1 MWLEVFISMETN
13 IRKCTMC
20 KLDLLECDTN
30 FASRHDKGKKQFQS
44 SCRECQKKYRRQHYL
59 DNKQKYIDKSNE
71 YRKTF
76 MGWFIDYKKTLC
88 CEICGENRYWVL
100 DFHHKNPKEKD
111 LEVALVVRQCSK
123 QKLFDEIKK
132 CMVVC
137 SNCHRD
143 IHHKERDAGIA

>member
-1 MWLEVFISMETN
+1 M
-13 IRKCTMC
+13 
-20 KLDLLECDTN
+20 
-30 FASRHDKGKKQFQS
+30 
-44 SCRECQKKYRRQHYL
+44 Y
-59 DNKQKYIDKSNE
+59 
-71 YRKTF
+71 
-76 MGWFIDYKKTLC
+76 YKKTLC

-123 QKLFDEIKK
+123 QKLLDEIKK

-143 IHHKERDAGIA
+143 IHHKEREAGIA